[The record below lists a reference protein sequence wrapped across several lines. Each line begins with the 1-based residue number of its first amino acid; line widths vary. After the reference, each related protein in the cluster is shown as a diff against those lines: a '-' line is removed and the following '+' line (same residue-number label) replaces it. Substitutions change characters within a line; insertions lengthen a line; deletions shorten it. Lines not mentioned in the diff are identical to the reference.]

1 MVFSSRALK
10 DPEVILKGSGAVV
23 NGGRIELAQAWKSW
37 FESAKSRGEDVV

>member
-1 MVFSSRALK
+1 MVFSSTALK

-37 FESAKSRGEDVV
+37 FESAKFREEDIV